1 MNEWDL
7 LKDMVKT
14 RKELERIRLKYFDTY
29 DQNFRNIGQESFVAL
44 NESIRMVNKAIE
56 DLTINVTK

>member
-14 RKELERIRLKYFDTY
+14 RKELERIRLKYFDK
-29 DQNFRNIGQESFVAL
+29 DQNFRNMAEESFIAL